1 MSRSRLKS
9 DGSVSI
15 YGTHPDLQKFKFKL
29 TNIKYR
35 LLGASTDQFVS
46 EKSKIELTT
55 EQIDKVKYIVIQGA
69 NINIGSKDF
78 VFGKPLVIQ
87 IK

>member
-1 MSRSRLKS
+1 MLFR
-9 DGSVSI
+9 SVSI
-15 YGTHPDLQKFKFKL
+15 YGTHPDLQNFKFKL

-35 LLGASTDQFVS
+35 LLGAGTEQFVS
-46 EKSKIELTT
+46 DKSKIELST

-69 NINIGSKDF
+69 NINTGSKDF
-78 VFGKPLVIQ
+78 VFEKPLVIQ